1 MTREQIEAILKSGQ
15 AKLDKETGYALPDG
29 SNVTFH
35 VAHDGASLSFPKIET
50 VKFDG
55 ELLFAKNPKQTVA
68 LVVSDVFAVALEGA
82 GGQQRRPAGFN
93 AA

>member
-1 MTREQIEAILKSGQ
+1 MTRDQIEAILKTGQ
-15 AKLDKETGYALPDG
+15 AKLDRDIGYILPDG
-29 SNVTFH
+29 SSLTFH
-35 VAHDGASLSFPKIET
+35 VAHDGASLSFQKLES

-55 ELLFAKNPKQTVA
+55 ELLYAKNAKQTVA

-93 AA
+93 AS